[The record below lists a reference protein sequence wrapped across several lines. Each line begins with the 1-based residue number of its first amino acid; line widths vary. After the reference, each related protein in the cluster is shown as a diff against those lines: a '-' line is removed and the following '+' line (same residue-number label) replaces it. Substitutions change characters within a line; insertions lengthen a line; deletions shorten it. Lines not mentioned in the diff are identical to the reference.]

1 MNFFILVRKG
11 KPMTRNLII
20 PLIAL
25 ILFLSVYIPV
35 KDNLSNPLSPDP
47 NTRTDTFD
55 VVHYTIS
62 LTVPDIKDEQVYGI
76 VDLQI
81 HPLINDIDTITLD
94 LFGFSVDSIW
104 IENETI
110 HGFSYDGR
118 LIRVPVRDEIQS
130 KSSVVLSVFY
140 HGTPSRDPAWGG
152 FYFKDNVAYN
162 MGVGMRSYPHGV
174 GRYWY
179 PCVDNFVDRATYD
192 YFIRV
197 PENYTA
203 VCPGVLQKTYKHQ
216 DSTVTWHWYLEDN
229 IPTYL
234 SSVAISEYE
243 IIRDTLQGIEREIP
257 LSVYIRPDL
266 KMKADSS
273 FSEIG
278 KYLAVLENYF
288 GAYRWQRVGYVGVP
302 FSGGAMEHATNIAI
316 SESTITGNLRFET
329 LYLHELAHSWF
340 GNMVTCRTSGDMWLN
355 EGWASYCEALFIK
368 EKYGKGKFI
377 DYVRD
382 NHYKVLMYTH
392 IRDNGMHAVYGIPK
406 ELTYGST
413 VYDKGSDVVHTLRN
427 YLGDDQFFP
436 AVKKYLNEY
445 AFNDASTEDLKNI
458 LGDQTKT
465 NLDDFFKSWIY
476 SPGFTHFSIDTFMV
490 SRNENSYDVDVVIE
504 QKLRGADEL
513 YNSNRLEIT
522 FMDENWNRKT
532 LFFRFSGR
540 KGENHFELP
549 FKPTIVLLDVEEKVS
564 DAITG
569 YTRVITN
576 PGNYD
581 FDLSFFRQSVNQ
593 VKDSALIRVEYHW
606 VTPDTI
612 KSKDFN
618 GKFLKNGYWSVNGI
632 FPEGYDATGYFKYFS
647 KQSRQPVYVDS
658 TLLVDDPERLV
669 ILFREQPGQAWR
681 QIPSE
686 KSNKKSQNEIVVKHV
701 SSGDYI
707 MGQIK

>member
-1 MNFFILVRKG
+1 
-11 KPMTRNLII
+11 MTRNLII
-20 PLIAL
+20 PLITF
-25 ILFLSVYIPV
+25 ILFLSAFIPE
-35 KDNLSNPLSPDP
+35 KDNISNSLSHDP
-47 NTRTDTFD
+47 NSRTDTFN
-55 VVHYTIS
+55 VVHYTIN
-62 LTVPDIKDEQVYGI
+62 LIVPDIKDKQVYGI

-81 HPLINDIDTITLD
+81 QPLIKDIDTITLD

-110 HGFSYDGR
+110 INFSYDGR
-118 LIRVPVRDEIQS
+118 FIDIPVKDEIHS
-130 KSSVVLSVFY
+130 KSSVVMSVFY
-140 HGTPSRDPAWGG
+140 HGTPSTDPGWGG

-162 MGVGMRSYPHGV
+162 MGVGMKSYPHGV

-203 VCPGVLQKTYKHQ
+203 VCPGELKETYLHN
-216 DSTVTWHWYLEDN
+216 DNSITWHWFLEDN

-243 IIRDTLQGIEREIP
+243 VIRDTLKGIERMIP
-257 LSVYIRPDL
+257 SSVYIRPDL
-266 KMKADSS
+266 KNKADSS
-273 FSEIG
+273 FSEIE

-288 GAYRWQRVGYVGVP
+288 GPYRWQRVGYVGVP

-316 SESTITGNLRFET
+316 SESTITGNHRFET
-329 LYLHELAHSWF
+329 LYFHELAHSWF

-355 EGWASYCEALFIK
+355 EGWASYCEALFIDH
-368 EKYGKGKFI
+368 KYGKEKFM
-377 DYVRD
+377 DYIRD
-382 NHYKVLMYTH
+382 NHYKVLMYAH
-392 IRDNGMHAVYGIPK
+392 LRDNGMRAVYGIPK
-406 ELTYGST
+406 EFTYGST

-427 YLGDDQFFP
+427 YLGDDKFFP
-436 AVKKYLNEY
+436 AVRKYLDKY

-458 LGDQTKT
+458 LSDQTET

-490 SRNENSYDVDVVIE
+490 HRNENSYDVNVVIE
-504 QKLRGADEL
+504 QKLKGGDEL
-513 YNSNRLEIT
+513 YNLNRIEIT
-522 FMDENWNRKT
+522 FMNDIWEKEAA
-532 LFFRFSGR
+532 LFGFSGR

-549 FKPTIVLLDVEEKVS
+549 FKPTIVLLDIEEKVS

-569 YTRVITN
+569 YTRVLKET
-576 PGNYD
+576 GEYE
-581 FDLSFFRQSVNQ
+581 FDASFFRQSVKQ
-593 VKDSALIRVEYHW
+593 ITDSALLRVEYHW

-612 KSKDFN
+612 KSKEFN
-618 GKFLKNGYWSVNGI
+618 GKFLTNGYWSVNGI
-632 FPEGYDATGYFKYFS
+632 FPEDYDATGYFKYFS
-647 KQSRQPVYVDS
+647 KQSRQSAYVDS

-669 ILFREQPGQAWR
+669 ILFREKPEQPWR
-681 QIPSE
+681 QIPSG
-686 KSNKKSQNEIVVKHV
+686 KSNKELQNEVIVKHL

-707 MGQIK
+707 MGQITGF